1 MKFGA
6 LSELSKIKIAS
17 SGGIFFPLF
26 GFPPVRF
33 IIQDGGRAIKGLFI
47 ACRPNMLAL
56 QVTIIFVI
64 ILCSMRRVSNTDDP
78 LHNVPFRDRG
88 RVPVE

>member
-6 LSELSKIKIAS
+6 LSELSKINIAS
-17 SGGIFFPLF
+17 SGGIFSPLLTSLLSDLSF
-26 GFPPVRF
+26 KMAG
-33 IIQDGGRAIKGLFI
+33 QQSKGYSSL
-47 ACRPNMLAL
+47 AQPNMLAL

-64 ILCSMRRVSNTDDP
+64 CSMSRVSNTDDP
-78 LHNVPFRDRG
+78 LHNVIFRDRG

>member
-6 LSELSKIKIAS
+6 LSELSNINIAS
-17 SGGIFFPLF
+17 SGGIFFPCFLTSLLSDLSF
-26 GFPPVRF
+26 KMAGE
-33 IIQDGGRAIKGLFI
+33 QSKGYSSL
-47 ACRPNMLAL
+47 AQPNMLAL

-64 ILCSMRRVSNTDDP
+64 CSMRRVSNTDDP
-78 LHNVPFRDRG
+78 LHNVIFRERG

>member
-6 LSELSKIKIAS
+6 LSELSNINIAS
-17 SGGIFFPLF
+17 SGGIFFPCFLTSLLSDLSF
-26 GFPPVRF
+26 KMAGE
-33 IIQDGGRAIKGLFI
+33 QSKGYSSL
-47 ACRPNMLAL
+47 AQPNMLAL

-64 ILCSMRRVSNTDDP
+64 CSMRRVSNTDDP
-78 LHNVPFRDRG
+78 LHNVIFRDRG